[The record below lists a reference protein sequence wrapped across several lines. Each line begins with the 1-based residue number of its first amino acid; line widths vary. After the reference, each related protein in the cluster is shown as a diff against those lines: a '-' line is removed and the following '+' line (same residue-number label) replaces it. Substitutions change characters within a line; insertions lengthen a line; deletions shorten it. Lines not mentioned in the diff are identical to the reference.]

1 MIALSVVVPVRDV
14 ERYVPDLLRS
24 LVRNTRPDFEFI
36 VVDDGSTD
44 RTPDLVSASG
54 LPGLTVLR
62 HEQPR
67 GPSSARNTGLAAS
80 SGRYITFLDG
90 DDWIRPGY
98 LYDLVAV
105 IEDLG
110 CDFVMSDHVQVRGQA
125 RTVRRTPQ
133 GRRGQVLQPR
143 GSILPL
149 GQPSMVDYPYTWAGI
164 YSRSLA
170 DQGLLDFVPTL
181 HTAEDRP
188 WFWRLY
194 REASSFAT
202 VSLQGVFYRRSVDG
216 SLTTVGDERQ
226 LHFFDAFDLVLSDL
240 AEDPEAH
247 RFLPKAIRNYCAMIA
262 FHLGRRDRLTP
273 ELQHRL
279 MLRARATMKS
289 LPAETRAEVLP
300 GMGDYRQE
308 LFSELIGI
316 RI

>member
-1 MIALSVVVPVRDV
+1 
-14 ERYVPDLLRS
+14 VPDLLRS
-24 LVRNTRPDFEFI
+24 LARNTRPDFEFI
-36 VVDDGSTD
+36 VVDDGSAD
-44 RTPDLVSASG
+44 RTPDLVLASG
-54 LPGLTVLR
+54 LPGLTVFR
-62 HEQPR
+62 HEEPR
-67 GPSSARNTGLAAS
+67 GPGSARNTGLAAA

-110 CDFVMSDHVQVRGQA
+110 CDFVMSDHVQVRGQD

-133 GRRGQVLQPR
+133 GRRGQVLHPR

-164 YSRSLA
+164 YARSLA
-170 DQGLLDFVPTL
+170 DQGLLDFVPSL

-202 VSLQGVFYRRSVDG
+202 VSLQGVFYRRGVDG
-216 SLTTVGDERQ
+216 SLTTIGDERQ

-240 AEDPEAH
+240 ARDPEAH
-247 RFLPKAIRNYCAMIA
+247 RFLPKAVRNYCAMIA
-262 FHLGRRDRLTP
+262 FHLGRRERLTP

-279 MLRARATMKS
+279 MTRARTTMKS

-308 LFSELIGI
+308 LFAELIGI